1 MPPSNAFRLSRRE
14 WIKLSAAG
22 VLGAGLSGWMEPLAR
37 AAGQDKDRK
46 RSCILL
52 WMSGGPSTIDL
63 WDLKVGHK
71 NGGPYKEIDTKVA
84 GIKISQHLPKLA
96 EWTDRMAI
104 IRSMNTKEGDHGRGT
119 HLMHTGYL
127 PLAGIRYPT
136 VGSLVSKEL
145 GSDEAVLPNFVS
157 IAPYRFFSA
166 AAYSSGFLGPEHEA
180 LIIADNY
187 GAFGQQTSGLEYID
201 NTLKVKDLAPSGNVA
216 KEHQDARLELLQG
229 LEKEFA
235 QRRPDA
241 PAKSHQTAY
250 ERAVRLM
257 RTSAAK
263 AFNLGEEK
271 KETRELYGTNLFG
284 QSCLLARRLVESGVS
299 FVEVNLGGVNGGAFG
314 WDTHGNN
321 FETVKQLSG
330 VLDAGWSA
338 LMTDLKNKGLLDTTT
353 IVWMGEFGRTPEIV
367 NNNGRNH
374 WATSWA
380 TVLAGGG
387 IKGGQV
393 VGKTSDDGREV
404 KERPVTAGDLMATLV
419 TALGIDPKK
428 SNRSNA
434 GRPIDIADKTA
445 KVIKEIV

>member
-1 MPPSNAFRLSRRE
+1 MFSSNDRLSRRE
-14 WIKLSAAG
+14 WIKLGTAG
-22 VLGAGLSGWMEPLAR
+22 VLGGCLSGWMEPLSRALAKDKAR
-37 AAGQDKDRK
+37 Q

-52 WMSGGPSTIDL
+52 WMSGGPSTIDM
-63 WDLKVGHK
+63 WDLKPGHA
-71 NGGPYKEIDTKVA
+71 NGGPFKEIDTKVR
-84 GIKISQHLPKLA
+84 GIRISEHLPKMA
-96 EWTDRMAI
+96 QWTDKMAI

-119 HLMHTGYL
+119 YLMHTGYL

-136 VGSLVSKEL
+136 LGSLVCKEV
-145 GSDEAVLPNFVS
+145 GSDESVLPNFVS
-157 IAPYRFFSA
+157 IAPYRYFNTA
-166 AAYSSGFLGPEHEA
+166 AFSSGFLGPQHES

-187 GAFGQQTSGLEYID
+187 GVFGQQASGLTYID
-201 NTLKVKDLAPSGNVA
+201 EALKVKDLVPSGKVA
-216 KEHQDARLELLQG
+216 KEHEEARLELLQG

-235 QRRPDA
+235 ESRPDA

-263 AFNLGEEK
+263 AFTLAEEK

-299 FVEVNLGGVNGGAFG
+299 FVEINLGGINGGAFG
-314 WDTHGNN
+314 WDTHAQN
-321 FETVKQLSG
+321 FQTVKSLSG
-330 VLDAGWSA
+330 VLDTGWSA
-338 LMTDLKNKGLLDTTT
+338 LMTDLKDRGLLDSTT
-353 IVWMGEFGRTPEIV
+353 IVWMGEFGRTPQLAGPE
-367 NNNGRNH
+367 GRNH

-393 VGKTSDDGREV
+393 VGKTSDDGMEV
-404 KERPVTAGDLMATLV
+404 KERPVTAADLMATIV